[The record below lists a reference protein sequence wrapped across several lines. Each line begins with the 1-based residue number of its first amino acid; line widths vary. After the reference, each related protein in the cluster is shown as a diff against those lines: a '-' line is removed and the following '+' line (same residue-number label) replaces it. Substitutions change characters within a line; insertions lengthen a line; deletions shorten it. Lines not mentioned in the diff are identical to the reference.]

1 MNDCMA
7 QARQLLK
14 VRCATEG
21 ANNGNELIILFIC
34 KLIAYLIIG
43 IHIKQLF
50 CCTKIL
56 RWRLTRFCCGYEMK
70 KFISMWYLSTVM
82 ATSTHPVI
90 FVPKLDGFL
99 VIIWTNLSRA
109 LVVITDYLKLFANT
123 WQIVY
128 IDVWFKNS

>member
-7 QARQLLK
+7 QVRQLLK

-34 KLIAYLIIG
+34 KLIAYLTIG

-70 KFISMWYLSTVM
+70 KFISIYGYGYK
-82 ATSTHPVI
+82 HPPVI

-99 VIIWTNLSRA
+99 VII
-109 LVVITDYLKLFANT
+109 
-123 WQIVY
+123 
-128 IDVWFKNS
+128 